1 MKILLLLI
9 LQLNIEAADT
19 ANTPAANFRK
29 EDYPLDDKYK
39 GGPYLI
45 YDCERKHYA
54 CVDVDGH
61 ELCKT
66 ARQKS
71 IDEKTKEY
79 ACAPLKI
86 FDEKKKCI
94 IKNYEVMERNAWKR
108 FCFIKSTST

>member
-1 MKILLLLI
+1 MKGLLI
-9 LQLNIEAADT
+9 FLVILSVEAAE
-19 ANTPAANFRK
+19 TPAKNFRK

-71 IDEKTKEY
+71 IDEKAKEY
-79 ACAPLKI
+79 ACAPLKM
-86 FDEKKKCI
+86 FDEKTKCVL
-94 IKNYEVMERNAWKR
+94 KNYEVMERNAWKR
-108 FCFIKSTST
+108 FCFIKLTST